1 LEKEFNL
8 LYEPWI
14 LVRTKNN
21 EIKEWSLLDTF
32 KYAHEA
38 KCLAGELAT
47 QNVAI
52 LRLLLAVLHATFVH
66 DNVQDSDDA
75 IELWQRIWN
84 EKHFEYEKIESYLK
98 SYEDRFWLFHPKT
111 PFYQV
116 ADIENAMKKFQ
127 KDKGKKVNDSPKPK
141 SVARLIGELSQ
152 SDNQFRLFAGRCG
165 KYQNFIS
172 YAEAARWLLH
182 LNGFDDNSAKNPVPK
197 GFGYLGQLGLV
208 YATGKTIFE
217 TVLLNWVLVDRR
229 NKPFSDISDKTK
241 AYWEKPVCTKI
252 ENLIVQ
258 PNAQKDLLTMQSRRI
273 LLLRDK
279 RNVVGYFLTMGDYFD
294 KDKGLENEQMSLWR
308 MDGNLIKP
316 KLHMSERQVWRE
328 FSTLMCTSDDAIEAG
343 VIRWLKFLEENEM
356 LDKKE
361 VCISIAGV
369 CYDPD
374 MKKPTKAIVDFVD
387 DHLSVS
393 ASILL
398 KLADVWIDNI
408 TKTLQITA
416 DAVKQLGWLASNIA
430 SATGNSGDDGTD
442 KWKKKIRENAREQC
456 YAELDIPFREWLVSI
471 DVKKDKL
478 NDKVEEWLAIA
489 KNIILADGSKLL
501 STCSDSALTGR
512 IKKQNIKG
520 NDVEVST
527 NVFEAIKKFNWKIN
541 ELLGKEEK

>member
-1 LEKEFNL
+1 MEKEFNL

-66 DNVQDSDDA
+66 DNVQDYDDA
-75 IELWQRIWN
+75 IELWQRIWD

-98 SYEDRFWLFHPKT
+98 LYEDRFWLFHPQT

-116 ADIENAMKKFQ
+116 ADIENVMKKFQ
-127 KDKGKKVNDSPKPK
+127 KDKGKKVNESPKPK

-152 SDNQFRLFAGRCG
+152 SDNQFRLFAGRSG

-182 LNGFDDNSAKNPVPK
+182 LNGFDDDSAKNPTPK
-197 GFGYLGQLGLV
+197 GVGYLGQLGLV
-208 YATGKTIFE
+208 YTTGNNLFE
-217 TVLLNWVLVDRR
+217 TLLLNWVLVDRR
-229 NKPFSDISDKTK
+229 NKPFSDTLAKTK

-279 RNVVGYFLTMGDYFD
+279 NNVVGYFLTMGDYFD

-308 MDGNLIKP
+308 RDGELIKP
-316 KLHMSERQVWRE
+316 KLHMPERQLWRD
-328 FSTLMCTSDDAIEAG
+328 FSSILCTNGVDIDAG
-343 VIRWLKFLEENEM
+343 VLRWLKLLKENDVF
-356 LDKKE
+356 DKNSIN
-361 VCISIAGV
+361 ISVAGI
-369 CYDPD
+369 YY
-374 MKKPTKAIVDFVD
+374 KIKGAGWQIVDFVD
-387 DHLSVS
+387 DTISINT
-393 ASILL
+393 SILN

-408 TKTLQITA
+408 AKMLQTTA
-416 DAVKQLGWLASNIA
+416 DAIKLLGWLASNIA
-430 SATGNSGDDGTD
+430 NATGNSGDDGTD
-442 KWKKKIRENAREQC
+442 KEKMKIRENAREQC

-478 NDKVEEWLAIA
+478 NDKTQEWLTIA
-489 KNIILADGSKLL
+489 RNIILADGAKLL
-501 STCSDSALTGR
+501 STCSDSALVGR
-512 IKKQNIKG
+512 IQKQTIKG
-520 NDVEVST
+520 KDVEVST
-527 NVFEAIKKFNWKIN
+527 NVFKELKKFNWKIN
-541 ELLGKEEK
+541 ELLGKEGK